1 MAMMKTTNLGSKAA
15 AGAYDRVDLIREQNV
30 VAIQYL
36 LTGDPTAVTV
46 DFEGSLD
53 GRTWGVVES
62 KVLSADELTALSAFS
77 YIVDKPVPYF
87 RINVSTLTFTT
98 SGTIEAIVR
107 YEDS

>member
-1 MAMMKTTNLGSKAA
+1 MKTTNLGSKVAS
-15 AGAYDRVDLIREQNV
+15 GAYDRVDLILEQNV
-30 VAIQYL
+30 IAIQYL

-53 GRTWGVVES
+53 GGTWGVIET
-62 KVLSADELTALSAFS
+62 KIFSAGELTALSAFN

-87 RINVSTLTFTT
+87 RINVSTLSFTT
-98 SGTIEAIVR
+98 SGTIEAIIR